1 MTTLITI
8 DPPVMGPLLQVL
20 KSAIREAKLLRELG
34 SHPHIVTLHH
44 SLRSES
50 RRWVRPLDKPA
61 LHLPCKGSKVFL
73 HISWSW

>member
-1 MTTLITI
+1 MR
-8 DPPVMGPLLQVL
+8 PLLQVL

-50 RRWVRPLDKPA
+50 GRWVRPLN
-61 LHLPCKGSKVFL
+61 LGV
-73 HISWSW
+73 